1 MSGSQ
6 IKPRFSL
13 RSPALVNITIVGH
26 LDDSWSEQL
35 GLRLEKTTIPD
46 DTAVT
51 VLSGKVLD
59 QAALF
64 GVLNGLYG
72 LGFPLMS
79 VECTPLA

>member
-1 MSGSQ
+1 M
-6 IKPRFSL
+6 
-13 RSPALVNITIVGH
+13 IVGC

-35 GLRLEKTTIPD
+35 GLSMEKATIHD

-51 VLSGKVLD
+51 ILKGEVLD